1 MNFKYGPPNLNSE
14 STWKEFSVALAR
26 KVMTLSHGFK
36 NDEVKDESL
45 KEALIL
51 TQHVW
56 DKQQKDLVQE
66 SIQTAIKECN
76 PDEEDR
82 AADYLQDNTEH
93 NPTDMKRE
101 EVLTKAIQN
110 GWERY
115 PEPTDEELSY
125 GSEPPITLDEMY
137 SKAHKQH
144 IKLHS

>member
-1 MNFKYGPPNLNSE
+1 MIFKYGPPNLTAD

-56 DKQQKDLVQE
+56 DKQQKDVIQE
-66 SIQTAIKECN
+66 RIQLAIKECDS
-76 PDEEDR
+76 DEEDR

-115 PEPTDEELSY
+115 PEPTDEELGY
-125 GSEPPITLDEMY
+125 GSEPPLTLDEMH
-137 SKAHKQH
+137 SKAHKEH

>member
-56 DKQQKDLVQE
+56 DKQQKDMLQE
-66 SIQTAIKECN
+66 SIQTAINVDK
-76 PDEEDR
+76 
-82 AADYLQDNTEH
+82 
-93 NPTDMKRE
+93 
-101 EVLTKAIQN
+101 
-110 GWERY
+110 
-115 PEPTDEELSY
+115 
-125 GSEPPITLDEMY
+125 
-137 SKAHKQH
+137 
-144 IKLHS
+144 